1 MLRLSRNIV
10 MINQIISVFSK
21 YYPYDTTLIYQ
32 KVIILLIIYSNSKL
46 MVIDLVINIQKLNMY
61 KIYLPIL
68 FNASGKLGSYLK
80 ESA

>member
-10 MINQIISVFSK
+10 MIHQIISVFSK

-46 MVIDLVINIQKLNMY
+46 MVIDLVINIQKLIC